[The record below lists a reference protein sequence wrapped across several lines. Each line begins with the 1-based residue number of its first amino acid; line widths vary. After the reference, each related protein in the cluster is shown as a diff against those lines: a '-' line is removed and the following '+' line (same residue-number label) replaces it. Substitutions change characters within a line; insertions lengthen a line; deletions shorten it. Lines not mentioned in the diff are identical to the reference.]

1 MNDLFADRL
10 LNISVLGGV
19 ARLDFARVDG
29 VNPED
34 KKVQMSPS
42 YRIAVPMD
50 ALVQIAEQSSQIVA
64 AIRQHNAQSEKAQP
78 TAPTDAP
85 A

>member
-19 ARLDFARVDG
+19 VRLDFARVDG

-78 TAPTDAP
+78 AAPTDAP